1 MGSSMK
7 VGLTALLSV
16 VLSAC
21 GGSDNGDDSSDS
33 VAYVQFYNASANSPA
48 VTLTLDDYAYSAV
61 EFGDSLPRYGLSPQ
75 TLDMALLGTDAA
87 GDELSLF
94 EQSLDFV
101 DGDNHLLVLYGDYGN
116 NSLMDLVY
124 NRDELDEL
132 NDAGEDKTQVLVAN
146 VVPDSPAYDVYVA
159 ADGVA
164 FGSAQLL
171 GSPAYGQYSDSLLL
185 DTGYYRVFLTE
196 PGGTE
201 PVFSSALLDFTQ
213 QTVQKLMLRPG
224 FGPDS
229 LKLRIDAVDSTG
241 SPLSVTDAAAAAQY
255 RVYNACSAERTLEL
269 GKDELIQSRVTVAA
283 GAISDYQVLPFD
295 DYDLDIWDEAG
306 NQGIQDLLL
315 TFNQDDSRTL
325 VIYPGADGMQAMALT
340 EDLRPRS
347 FDYQVTAV
355 NLVPDSESLSIYF
368 LTQDETLD
376 SAQYKLSNWDFSERP
391 SLTLPSGS
399 FEVLVIASDDNGT
412 LTRLARLD
420 LNLDSHQN
428 LSLVLTKEGDNYRLQ
443 AL

>member
-1 MGSSMK
+1 MK
-7 VGLTALLSV
+7 LGLVALMLPW
-16 VLSAC
+16 LAAC
-21 GGSDNGDDSSDS
+21 GGSDGGDGDSDS

-48 VTLTLDDYAYSAV
+48 VTLTLDEYAYSAV
-61 EFGDSLPRYGLSPQ
+61 EFGDSLPRYGVSPQ
-75 TLDMALLGTDAA
+75 TLDVALLGVDAA
-87 GDELSLF
+87 GDELSLH
-94 EQSLDFV
+94 EQNLDFV
-101 DGDNHLLVLYGDYGN
+101 DGENHLLVLYGDYGD
-116 NSLMDLVY
+116 SKLMDLVY

-132 NDAGEDKTQVLVAN
+132 NDEGEDKAQVLVAH
-146 VVPDSPAYDVYVA
+146 VAPGLSAYDVYVA
-159 ADGVA
+159 ADGVD

-171 GSPAYGQYSDSLLL
+171 GSPSYGQYSDSLLL

-201 PVFSSALLDFTQ
+201 PVFSSALLDFSQ

-255 RVYNACSAERTLEL
+255 RVYNACGAERTLEL
-269 GKDELIQSRVTVAA
+269 GKDEQVQSSLIVAA
-283 GAISDYQVLPFD
+283 GAISEYQVLPFD
-295 DYDLDIWDEAG
+295 DYDLDIWDEVG

-325 VIYPGADGMQAMALT
+325 VIYPGTDGMQAMALT

-347 FDYQVTAV
+347 FDYKLTAV
-355 NLVPDSESLSIYF
+355 NLVPDSEDLSIYF
-368 LTQDETLD
+368 LTEDETLD

-399 FEVLVIASDDNGT
+399 YEVLVIAADDNGT
-412 LTRLARLD
+412 LSRLARLA
-420 LNLDSHQN
+420 LNLDGHQN
-428 LSLVLTKEGDNYRLQ
+428 LSLVLTRDGDSYRLT